1 MSREKWQTENLL
13 KIAKHFGCVC
23 VCVLAGSREK
33 DELFGYPSMKA
44 RLNNNKFIIGV
55 LLLIQRLPCNLS

>member
-1 MSREKWQTENLL
+1 MSREKWQAENLL
-13 KIAKHFGCVC
+13 KIAKHFGC

-44 RLNNNKFIIGV
+44 RLNNKKFIIGV
-55 LLLIQRLPCNLS
+55 LLLIQRLPCNLN

>member
-1 MSREKWQTENLL
+1 MANRKSFKDCKTFRM
-13 KIAKHFGCVC
+13 C
-23 VCVLAGSREK
+23 VCVLAGNREN

-44 RLNNNKFIIGV
+44 RLNNKKFIIGV

>member
-13 KIAKHFGCVC
+13 KIAKHFGY

-33 DELFGYPSMKA
+33 DELIGYPSMKA
-44 RLNNNKFIIGV
+44 RLNNKKFIIGV